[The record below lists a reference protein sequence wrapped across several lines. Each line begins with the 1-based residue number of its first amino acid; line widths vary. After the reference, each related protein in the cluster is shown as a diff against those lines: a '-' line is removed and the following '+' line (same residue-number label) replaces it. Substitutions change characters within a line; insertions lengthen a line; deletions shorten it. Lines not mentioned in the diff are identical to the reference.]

1 MDLSQRKLTKNEW
14 ESIETPVSVG
24 EKEILNLIYSGFD
37 DIEYK
42 YNVSKSLL
50 GYIKLSNTS
59 EEFHRYL
66 YNEYFKSIVDK
77 LCKQYGIKLSNAI
90 EKQKNKKIKI
100 KKADT
105 IRINSFDKKIKKEKE
120 NIYEFIMLDISKK
133 LLKKS
138 SIKHY
143 YTLVH
148 LMKNNVSN
156 VNIYVVKF
164 LKHIIKK
171 FEILDKSNIIFK
183 AASYIEEND
192 VLGKYRNFELYEHQ
206 KQIFSIFS
214 RKKKE
219 KNIKNEKNE
228 NEKENEKENPK
239 TKAKIVLYQAP
250 TGTGKTLTPIGLCKG
265 YKVIFV
271 CAAKHIGLQLAKS
284 CISKEIAIAV
294 AFGCETASDI
304 RLHYYAAKEYT
315 KHRKTGGIFRVDN
328 EVGDKV
334 ELIISDIQSY
344 MCAMNYMMAFNAK
357 ENIILYWD
365 EPTITLDYD
374 NHPFHELLKNNWKEN
389 MIPNIVLSS
398 ATLPNKNE
406 IEPMINT
413 FKTKFPDSECYEIIS
428 YDTNKSIPLID
439 SNGYICLPHY
449 LYENYDTMKDCISYL
464 SFNLTILRYLD
475 LSEISACIKY
485 IHEKFVDISVL
496 NEYFKTVD
504 DITMSNIKMYYLK
517 LLSEISENNYQRL
530 YKHFIKSKQKKYE
543 STIKLTTED
552 AKTLTDGPTI
562 FLVENV
568 DKIAL
573 HYLKASNIK
582 KQELDTI
589 MVAINKNVK
598 IKNEIEKLDKEVQ
611 EYNDKLG
618 SVQLDKQHN
627 QNSDVYKF
635 REETK
640 RKYAELNKKL
650 QRVELDNSFIPN
662 KLDHYNRYH
671 SDGNYNNRLFT
682 SDISE
687 EIVEE
692 IMLLDIKAGWKI
704 LLMLGI
710 GIFKKDNNTTYN
722 EIMKRLAYR
731 QKLYLIVASSDY
743 IYGTNYQFCHG
754 YMGKD
759 LQKMTQEKIIQAFGR
774 VGRQKQHQNYS
785 IRLRDNDIINKL
797 FFKEEN
803 KIEVRNMNKLF
814 V

>member
-1 MDLSQRKLTKNEW
+1 MDLSQRKLTRNEW
-14 ESIETPVSVG
+14 EAIETPVSVG
-24 EKEILNLIYSGFD
+24 EKEILNLIYNGFD
-37 DIEYK
+37 DVEYK

-66 YNEYFKSIVDK
+66 YNEYFKNIVDK
-77 LCKQYGIKLSNAI
+77 LCKQYGIKLSNAN

-120 NIYEFIMLDISKK
+120 NIYEFIMLDIAKK

-138 SIKHY
+138 SIKYY

-156 VNIYVVKF
+156 VNIYAVTF

-183 AASYIEEND
+183 ATSYIEENE

-214 RKKKE
+214 QE
-219 KNIKNEKNE
+219 KNIKNEK
-228 NEKENEKENPK
+228 EKEKPK
-239 TKAKIVLYQAP
+239 AKAKIVLYQAP

-344 MCAMNYMMAFNAK
+344 MCAMNYMMAFNEK

-428 YDTNKSIPLID
+428 YDTKKSIPLID
-439 SNGYICLPHY
+439 SNGYVCLPHY
-449 LYENYDTMKDCISYL
+449 LYENYDTMKNCISYL

-496 NEYFKTVD
+496 NDYFKTVD

-517 LLSEISENNYQRL
+517 LLSEISEKDYQRL

-710 GIFKKDNNTTYN
+710 GIFKKNNNTTYN
-722 EIMKRLAYR
+722 EIMKKLAYQ

-785 IRLRDNDIINKL
+785 IRLRDNGIINKL